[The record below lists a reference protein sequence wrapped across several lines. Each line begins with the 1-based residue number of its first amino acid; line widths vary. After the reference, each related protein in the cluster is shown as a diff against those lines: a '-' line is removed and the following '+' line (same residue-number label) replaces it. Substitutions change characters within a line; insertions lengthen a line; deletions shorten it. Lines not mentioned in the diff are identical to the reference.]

1 MKPVAVKVQARDKK
15 GGREGIKIRREGY
28 IPSVA
33 YSRGNES
40 ISIMVHG
47 GDFIK
52 LASSAR
58 GSQVFAFESSDTKLN
73 GKQALVRDIQR
84 DFQKDKILHIDFQML
99 NPGEAVKLRI
109 PLRITG
115 EALGVKNDGGVLE
128 VSDRFIMVRC
138 MPNSIPSEIG
148 VDVSELNLGHGY
160 KAKDIKLPE
169 GVTLAADP
177 HESIVSVVASRTSQ
191 MLTQAL
197 EAAAAT
203 AATAAPGAAATAE
216 GAAAPGAAP
225 AEGAAAAPA
234 ADAKKAEAAPA
245 KK

>member
-47 GDFIK
+47 SDFIK
-52 LASSAR
+52 LASTAR
-58 GSQVFAFESSDTKLN
+58 GSQVFAFESSDAKLN

-99 NPGEAVKLRI
+99 NAGEAVKLRI

-115 EALGVKNDGGVLE
+115 DALGVKNDGGVLE

-197 EAAAAT
+197 EAAAA
-203 AATAAPGAAATAE
+203 ATAPA
-216 GAAAPGAAP
+216 AAAPGAAEGAAATP
-225 AEGAAAAPA
+225 GATAEGAAAAPA